1 MRICVRFFAL
11 YRDLTGLDEEEYVLK
26 DGSKVGD
33 LINLVVEKHASMK
46 GAKGILVASNN
57 AFVKFNT
64 FLKDGDEVALLP
76 PVSGG

>member
-11 YRDLTGLDEEEYVLK
+11 YEDLIGRDEEVYFLK
-26 DGSKVGD
+26 SGSKVGD
-33 LINLVVEKHASMK
+33 IINLVVEKHESMK
-46 GAKGILVASNN
+46 GANGMLIAINN
-57 AFVKFNT
+57 TFVKLDT